1 MKRRRS
7 LYARPVIVRG
17 EQCAE
22 ARPGARCDTEQLPG
36 PCGGHGRAGSL
47 AIAERSLVIQPQAP
61 APQEGVR
68 RAAGRLPGCDYRRM
82 SECCRADRPSPVR
95 VPSGSAIACPK
106 EVHVSAQTRPGMRC
120 PEACPRDVRLDAGH
134 GTADIER
141 GPGLR
146 TSAIAW
152 MHVVMT
158 SGSQCAGSGL
168 ELAKGHYA
176 HCPPVL
182 SGHARMSR
190 PRAWSAATRM
200 VGRSALE
207 VSASGRSQAGR
218 VRAYWPGGHIGLG
231 RPADRTVGGFRHVR
245 RPASHCRVSAR
256 EPIGGDGG
264 RAGVR

>member
-1 MKRRRS
+1 MG
-7 LYARPVIVRG
+7 V
-17 EQCAE
+17 
-22 ARPGARCDTEQLPG
+22 
-36 PCGGHGRAGSL
+36 
-47 AIAERSLVIQPQAP
+47 P
-61 APQEGVR
+61 A
-68 RAAGRLPGCDYRRM
+68 AAGRRCGCGCRGM

-95 VPSGSAIACPK
+95 VPSGSAIARPK

-120 PEACPRDVRLDAGH
+120 PEAYPRHVRLDAGH
-134 GTADIER
+134 GTADIGR

-146 TSAIAW
+146 TSAMEACGHDGRVPMRW
-152 MHVVMT
+152 QRAGV
-158 SGSQCAGSGL
+158 GRRPLCALSS
-168 ELAKGHYA
+168 
-176 HCPPVL
+176 CPVR

-218 VRAYWPGGHIGLG
+218 IRAYWPGGHIGLG